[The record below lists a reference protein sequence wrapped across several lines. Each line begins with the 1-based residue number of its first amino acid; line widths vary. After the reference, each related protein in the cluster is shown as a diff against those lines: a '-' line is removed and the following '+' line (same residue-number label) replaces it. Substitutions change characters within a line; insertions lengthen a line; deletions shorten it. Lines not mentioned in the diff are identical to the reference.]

1 MIAEHAQSECARS
14 MRAVRANS
22 SAVPFEWVAERE
34 KGKNMD
40 RLSIFCRSL
49 AGGAIIGIGVLIA
62 QQAVA
67 QESVSVR
74 AQMVHV
80 WDITDGMAVK
90 FQQSTDTKQCADA
103 IS

>member
-1 MIAEHAQSECARS
+1 

-49 AGGAIIGIGVLIA
+49 AGGAIIGYRSSYCSAGGSSGKRFGPGADGERGVA
-62 QQAVA
+62 
-67 QESVSVR
+67 
-74 AQMVHV
+74 
-80 WDITDGMAVK
+80 G
-90 FQQSTDTKQCADA
+90 
-103 IS
+103 

>member
-1 MIAEHAQSECARS
+1 MATQMSRFLCSQSAHTQNVHRS

-22 SAVPFEWVAERE
+22 SAPPFEWVAERE

-67 QESVSVR
+67 QESV
-74 AQMVHV
+74 
-80 WDITDGMAVK
+80 
-90 FQQSTDTKQCADA
+90 
-103 IS
+103 